1 MTEIKKITKISL
13 IVVAIIP
20 FLFGVML
27 VFLWDIILN
36 TEGWTNPLHPRAFG
50 GLCFLGSI
58 FAIVMLR
65 KKEWEEIK
73 LTYMFLYSW
82 FIPVILVELVVAVI
96 YGPTLLPQTISQLI
110 IDQILMWTMLSL
122 GIVSYIKQRS

>member
-50 GLCFLGSI
+50 GLCFSVL
-58 FAIVMLR
+58 
-65 KKEWEEIK
+65 
-73 LTYMFLYSW
+73 FL
-82 FIPVILVELVVAVI
+82 
-96 YGPTLLPQTISQLI
+96 QL
-110 IDQILMWTMLSL
+110 
-122 GIVSYIKQRS
+122 